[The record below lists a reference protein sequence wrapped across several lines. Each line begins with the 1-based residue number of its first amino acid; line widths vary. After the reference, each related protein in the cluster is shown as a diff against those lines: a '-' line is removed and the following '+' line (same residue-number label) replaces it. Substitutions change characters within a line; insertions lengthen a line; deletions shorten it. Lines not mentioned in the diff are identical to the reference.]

1 MSKTRGGDGQFTRD
15 PDTAARDAEACRLRT
30 QNLSYQDIADQ
41 LGYASKSSAYDAVQ
55 RALKA
60 TVQEPAE
67 ELRQLELMQLDE
79 LARKAREVLERRHVT
94 VSQGRVVRLGQP
106 FIDDDGNA
114 AVDDG
119 RGDPIEDDAPV
130 LAAIDRMLKIQERR
144 AKLLGLDI
152 PVKQLVGGDVT
163 VTYSFEGISLD
174 DLR

>member
-1 MSKTRGGDGQFTRD
+1 M
-15 PDTAARDAEACRLRT
+15 
-30 QNLSYQDIADQ
+30 
-41 LGYASKSSAYDAVQ
+41 
-55 RALKA
+55 
-60 TVQEPAE
+60 
-67 ELRQLELMQLDE
+67 
-79 LARKAREVLERRHVT
+79 T

-119 RGDPIEDDAPV
+119 RGEPLEDDAPV

-163 VTYSFEGISLD
+163 VTYQFEGV
-174 DLR
+174 DLGELQ